1 MRLPE
6 KLFIKDINRPIETVV
21 KADDRSNI
29 SQEVNEY
36 VVTREISNQL
46 GDFFEYY
53 NDKGF
58 LANGAWISGFF
69 GSGKSHLL
77 KILSYVLEN
86 KEYNGTHVGDI
97 FAEKITDDYKLKGD
111 ILKCVRNIPSESILF
126 NIDQHAQIT
135 SKSDVNAILKVFY
148 KVFYDHQGFYGFQP
162 HVAAFEESVS
172 SDNKYDSFKEVF
184 AKIYGTDWTDA
195 RKDYIKPQVSSA
207 IAETCGTIYNRDPED
222 YKNYLQ
228 KFQRDLKQSVED
240 FALKVSAYIKSKGNN
255 FRLNFYV
262 DEVGQFIAGNTKLML
277 NLQTIAE
284 TLFTKCNGDSWV
296 IVTSQEDLE
305 SIVGDDSKTQT
316 DDFSR
321 IQARFKARLPL
332 TSANVDEVIEKR
344 LLDKSEEGTTF
355 LSNLYKEQKEN
366 IKTLITFSSGSIQ
379 FRGYSD
385 ENDFVNK
392 YPFLPYQFDLFQQCL
407 KTLSKYNVF
416 QGQHQSVGERSMLG
430 VFQFVLKQ
438 MRNDNPYDLV
448 SFDRLYDGIAGT
460 IRSEARNTII
470 LAENNLD
477 EYPIR
482 VLKVLFM
489 IKYYEGFKGT
499 FHNISILLLSNL
511 KTNLTTHNKAIEE
524 SLNLLEQQNYIQVNG
539 DEYEFL
545 TDDEKE
551 VEVEIKK
558 VNIDE
563 NSISDYINKVVFDGI
578 LKDNKIR
585 FADNKQDFEFTRRVD
600 GIMFQKEKELKI
612 EIITTNFSEYEHVS
626 HYQGNSMADNTLMY
640 VVLPP
645 EKRLIHEVR
654 LYLQTDRYIRQSNT
668 GTMKDSKS
676 RILYEKGK
684 QNAQRN
690 TQLTNT
696 LNHLI
701 GQSTIYMGGSENRR
715 SASSDGRSRIIE
727 TAQDLIQL
735 AYPKLKLLGSTT
747 LDETQLNLIMSGNS
761 PELFPDD
768 ALSPP
773 EQEVINYL
781 ERRKDSYDRTT
792 LKDIRDNF
800 SRKPYGWS
808 TMSTWCIIA
817 HLFKRDKIEAT
828 LSSNSLDDKGMHNAL
843 NNNREW
849 DRTLI
854 TPQIQFNPRDV
865 TLLKQVYQ
873 EAFNE
878 SNPHIEAKAVAIQ
891 FKNRAEKEEQNVRD
905 ILSNKNEYPFLQ
917 NLEQLADLLHKLSKM
932 EYGKLITEVRQYQ
945 DELLDL
951 KEDLYDPILQFWNGE
966 QKKIFDRILIFQKD
980 NQANFDHVEA
990 PERALLK
997 EVLEDTAPYKGSIM
1011 KEAKDAMDKLS
1022 ERIKQTIEEERSL
1035 LIQSA
1040 EQKIEDL
1047 KGSSLYYEVAD
1058 DIKRS
1063 ALKPFEEIIDRTY
1076 SQRYIGNMKVEQSR
1090 LSEIYAAQLNYL
1102 AKNKAQIKEDNG
1114 NANGEPSVIR
1124 YTTLR
1129 AIEKQ
1134 VKTSKSQLE
1143 SMSDVDSYLRKLRD
1157 ALEDKINDNYKIT
1170 LN

>member
-1 MRLPE
+1 MKLPVN
-6 KLFIKDINRPIETVV
+6 LFLKDINRPIETVV

-36 VVTREISNQL
+36 VITREITNQL

-53 NDKGF
+53 NNKGF

-86 KEYNGTHVGDI
+86 KECDGKRVGDI
-97 FAEKITDDYKLKGD
+97 FAEKITDDFKLKGD
-111 ILKCVRNIPSESILF
+111 ILKCIRNIPSESILF

-148 KVFYDHQGFYGFQP
+148 KVFYDHLGFYGFQP

-172 SDNKYDSFKEVF
+172 SDNMYDAFKEEF
-184 AKIYGTDWTDA
+184 YKIYGTDWTDA
-195 RKDYIKPQVSSA
+195 RKDYIKPQISSA
-207 IAETCGTIYNRDPED
+207 IAEACGTIYNRNPED

-240 FALKVSAYIKSKGNN
+240 FAMKVSTYIKSKGNN

-305 SIVGDDSKTQT
+305 SIVGDDSKIQT

-344 LLDKSEEGTTF
+344 LLEKSEEGKT
-355 LSNLYKEQKEN
+355 LLPKLYNEQKEN
-366 IKTLITFSSGSIQ
+366 IKTLITFSSGSVQ

-407 KTLSKYNVF
+407 KSLSRYNVF

-438 MRNDNPYDLV
+438 MKSNDPYDPV
-448 SFDRLYDGIAGT
+448 SFDMLYDGIAGT
-460 IRSEARNTII
+460 IRSEVRNTII

-477 EYPIR
+477 ENSVR

-489 IKYYEGFKGT
+489 IKYYDGFKGT
-499 FHNISILLLSNL
+499 FHNINVLLLRNF
-511 KTNLTTHNKAIEE
+511 KTDLTAYHKTIEK
-524 SLNLLEQQNYIQVNG
+524 SLTLLEQQNYIQVNG

-551 VEVEIKK
+551 VEIEIKG

-563 NSISDYINKVVFDGI
+563 NSIPDYINRVVFDGI

-612 EIITTNFSEYEHVS
+612 EIITPNFRDYEQVS
-626 HYQGNSMADNTLMY
+626 YYQGNSMADNTLMY

-645 EKRLIHEVR
+645 EKRLIQEVR
-654 LYLQTDRYIRQSNT
+654 LYLQTDRYIRQSSA
-668 GTMKDSKS
+668 GAMKESKS

-684 QNAQRN
+684 QNVQRN

-715 SASSDGRSRIIE
+715 STSSDGRSRIIE
-727 TAQDLIQL
+727 SAQDLIL
-735 AYPKLKLLGSTT
+735 IAYPKLRLLGSTT
-747 LDETQLNLIMSGNS
+747 LDEAQLDLIMSGNT
-761 PELFPDD
+761 PELFSND
-768 ALSPP
+768 AISLP
-773 EQEVINYL
+773 EQEIINYL

-792 LKDIRDNF
+792 LSDIRNTF

-808 TMSTWCIIA
+808 TMATWCITA
-817 HLFKRDKIEAT
+817 RLFKRGKIEAT
-828 LSSNSLDDKGMHNAL
+828 LSSNSLDDKGMYNAL

-849 DRTLI
+849 DRTLV
-854 TPQIQFNPRDV
+854 TPQIQFDQRDV

-878 SNPHIEAKAVAIQ
+878 SNPHVEAKSVAIQ
-891 FKNRAEKEEQNVRD
+891 FKRRAEDEERKVRE
-905 ILSNKNEYPFLQ
+905 ILSLKHEYPFLQ
-917 NLEQLADLLHKLSKM
+917 DLEQLADLLHKLSKM
-932 EYGKLITEVRQYQ
+932 EYGKLITDVRQYQ
-945 DELLDL
+945 DELLYL

-966 QKKIFDRILIFQKD
+966 QKKIYDRILVFQNG
-980 NQANFDHVEA
+980 NQANFDYVEA
-990 PERALLK
+990 PERAFLK
-997 EVLEDTAPYKGSIM
+997 QVLVDKAPYKGSMM
-1011 KEAKDAMDKLS
+1011 KEAKDAMDNLS
-1022 ERIKQTIEEERSL
+1022 ERVNQTIAEERSKL
-1035 LIQSA
+1035 KEA
-1040 EQKIEDL
+1040 TKQKIEEL
-1047 KGSSLYYEVAD
+1047 QESSEYYEAD
-1058 DIKRS
+1058 KEIQKSVLD
-1063 ALKPFEEIIDRTY
+1063 PFENILKRADT
-1076 SQRYIGNMKVEQSR
+1076 QRYIGNMKVEQSR
-1090 LSEIYAAQLNYL
+1090 LSDIYIDQLNSL
-1102 AKNKAQIKEDNG
+1102 VKNKTQEESKEGDVIT
-1114 NANGEPSVIR
+1114 EPIVKK
-1124 YTTLR
+1124 YTTLK
-1129 AIEKQ
+1129 AIERQ
-1134 VKTSKSQLE
+1134 VKASKPQLE
-1143 SMSDVDSYLRKLRD
+1143 SMSDVDSYLQKLRD
-1157 ALEDKINDNYKIT
+1157 ALEDKINDNYKIR